1 MRVDF
6 YGIFRPIVGVK
17 SIEVENDLN
26 LRQVLAHIVARYPA
40 LRAELLDEQGRL
52 YPWIPLYVNGRNP
65 RLWADGLE
73 RPIGAAEV
81 YAFVFKGFSFR
92 TEPYPFAVLRCRG
105 LRRVISRT
113 YRELRPRCG
122 KARSSLISARL
133 AWL

>member
-73 RPIGAAEV
+73 RPIGAADV
-81 YAFVFKGFSFR
+81 VSIFSPIASGKINV
-92 TEPYPFAVLRCRG
+92 EAAQKLRG
-105 LRRVISRT
+105 DETL
-113 YRELRPRCG
+113 
-122 KARSSLISARL
+122 
-133 AWL
+133 